1 MFCHINGGYFLFCL
15 GEKRVIEF
23 VLLAAPSIVMTILM
37 RFSSLVD
44 VVIYSSA
51 WCECGGLC
59 WQPPQYRDWYTPQ
72 GGEGGLASG
81 GDCLRISDALTVTP
95 TGPQQLGGV
104 GVASSFVHFLHMNWS
119 PLLMSSP
126 P

>member
-1 MFCHINGGYFLFCL
+1 MVDIFY
-15 GEKRVIEF
+15 F
-23 VLLAAPSIVMTILM
+23 VLAKKSNEIHSPSIVMTIWM
-37 RFSSLVD
+37 PFSSLVD

-72 GGEGGLASG
+72 GGRGGLASG

-95 TGPQQLGGV
+95 TVPQQLGGV
-104 GVASSFVHFLHMNWS
+104 GVASSFVHFR
-119 PLLMSSP
+119 
-126 P
+126 

>member
-1 MFCHINGGYFLFCL
+1 MNYSLIIIFFHINGGYFLFCL
-15 GEKRVIEF
+15 GQKRVIKF
-23 VLLAAPSIVMTILM
+23 GLLAAFIVMTILM
-37 RFSSLVD
+37 PFSSLVD

-72 GGEGGLASG
+72 GGRGGLASG

-95 TGPQQLGGV
+95 TVPQQLGGV
-104 GVASSFVHFLHMNWS
+104 GVASSFVHFR
-119 PLLMSSP
+119 
-126 P
+126 